1 MTVLTALF
9 GYFTFL
15 FKRVVIKVCCQN
27 GYECLRKHLSVWQID
42 WKRYKVADRLSQSL
56 LFSYF
61 FGWLGHSK
69 GLFIPICTKFIGQKT
84 SDDIMT
90 NRRLRFLSIHILFL
104 LCAVLFKRNGRCLM
118 PLLTKHMSIHLF
130 VRELIIQ

>member
-1 MTVLTALF
+1 MVMNACGSTCQCGKLIGKDTRLLTD
-9 GYFTFL
+9 FL
-15 FKRVVIKVCCQN
+15 KV
-27 GYECLRKHLSVWQID
+27 
-42 WKRYKVADRLSQSL
+42 L

-69 GLFIPICTKFIGQKT
+69 GLFISILHQIYQAKKR
-84 SDDIMT
+84 DDIMT

-118 PLLTKHMSIHLF
+118 PLLTKHMSIIYLC
-130 VRELIIQ
+130 VN

>member
-1 MTVLTALF
+1 MVMNACGSTCQCGKLIAKDTRLLID
-9 GYFTFL
+9 FL
-15 FKRVVIKVCCQN
+15 KV
-27 GYECLRKHLSVWQID
+27 
-42 WKRYKVADRLSQSL
+42 L

-69 GLFIPICTKFIGQKT
+69 GLFIPICTKFIGHKT